1 MEVLREYSQT
11 RANEHKQRKHAFFK
25 LCSFGDKHKGL
36 VNLTFAHLSILTASM
51 KDGFLGIVVMM
62 ACDTLAFCVRTL
74 FIRGMI
80 RWHNAL

>member
-1 MEVLREYSQT
+1 MEVSRKYSQT
-11 RANEHKQRKHAFFK
+11 RANERKQRKHDFSNY
-25 LCSFGDKHKGL
+25 SFGDKHKGL

-62 ACDTLAFCVRTL
+62 ACDTLASCVRTL

-80 RWHNAL
+80 R